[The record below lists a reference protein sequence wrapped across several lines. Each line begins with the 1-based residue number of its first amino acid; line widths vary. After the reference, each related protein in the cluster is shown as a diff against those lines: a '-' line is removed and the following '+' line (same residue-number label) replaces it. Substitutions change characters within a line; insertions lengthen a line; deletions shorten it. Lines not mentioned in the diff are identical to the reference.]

1 MSCALH
7 GIRTLPT
14 SRTGPLVGLH
24 GRTWA
29 ASAPP
34 AHKSRGR
41 PPSALPDLDQ
51 SVQESTDSIPDSPAL
66 NGMATERVH
75 AAPTPSLPLLVSP
88 FFFWGTSMVA
98 MKQLAPHTTPLAL
111 ASWRLIPA
119 GVALLLWAAR
129 DRRPQPATREA
140 WVAIALF
147 ALVDGACFQGFLAEG
162 LQHTSAG
169 LGSVVIDSQPLTVAL
184 LAALLYG
191 ERLTALGYAGLPLG
205 VLGLALL
212 EIPPSLWASSGGDS
226 LDAAAAADAALGP
239 ALMLLAAQSMAV
251 GTIMMRWV
259 ASKADPVVAT
269 GWHMIL
275 GGLPLAALA
284 LAREG
289 GDLPARLIA
298 ATPSDAL
305 LLAYVTL
312 LGSAASYGVFYLLA
326 SRGNV
331 TSLSSLTFLT
341 PMFAAAGGFI
351 FLGETLTLQQ
361 LVGAGLTLG
370 AVALISLN
378 GKESQE

>member
-1 MSCALH
+1 MHVLLSLLH
-7 GIRTLPT
+7 PR
-14 SRTGPLVGLH
+14 
-24 GRTWA
+24 
-29 ASAPP
+29 
-34 AHKSRGR
+34 
-41 PPSALPDLDQ
+41 
-51 SVQESTDSIPDSPAL
+51 
-66 NGMATERVH
+66 
-75 AAPTPSLPLLVSP
+75 LLAV
-88 FFFWGTSMVA
+88 
-98 MKQLAPHTTPLAL
+98 
-111 ASWRLIPA
+111 
-119 GVALLLWAAR
+119 LWARRGLQGWVAGAQGCVGGAEHRMPASQAR
-129 DRRPQPATREA
+129 LPFLWQPQP
-140 WVAIALF
+140 IPSFNML
-147 ALVDGACFQGFLAEG
+147 QGFLAEG

-298 ATPSDAL
+298 ATREGGGQDFL
-305 LLAYVTL
+305 
-312 LGSAASYGVFYLLA
+312 
-326 SRGNV
+326 RG
-331 TSLSSLTFLT
+331 
-341 PMFAAAGGFI
+341 AGGCVRVYAR
-351 FLGETLTLQQ
+351 GSG
-361 LVGAGLTLG
+361 GA
-370 AVALISLN
+370 AMYRHSPDR
-378 GKESQE
+378 

>member
-1 MSCALH
+1 
-7 GIRTLPT
+7 
-14 SRTGPLVGLH
+14 
-24 GRTWA
+24 
-29 ASAPP
+29 
-34 AHKSRGR
+34 
-41 PPSALPDLDQ
+41 
-51 SVQESTDSIPDSPAL
+51 
-66 NGMATERVH
+66 
-75 AAPTPSLPLLVSP
+75 
-88 FFFWGTSMVA
+88 MVA